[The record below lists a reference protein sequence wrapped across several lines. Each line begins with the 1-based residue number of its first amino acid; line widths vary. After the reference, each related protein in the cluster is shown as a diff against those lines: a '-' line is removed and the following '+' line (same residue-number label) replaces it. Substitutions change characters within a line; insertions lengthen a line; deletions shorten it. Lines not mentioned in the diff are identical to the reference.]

1 MSTEQKDTEQNAL
14 AAKLGRTWDSFKQGK
29 LVSYKVM
36 AITLIVV
43 AALGT
48 WWYISAEGK
57 KARSQRWMEL
67 DTASSPDQLRELI
80 KNNPDAITARLA
92 ELQLARAELGRDG
105 LDRFYSAVPG
115 DKQKGVENVEKGREA
130 LGQWLDRI
138 ANDDV
143 LKNDPVFR
151 AECLWGL
158 AMAEEGLVGVPKDA
172 AAPTGLGPIAPP
184 KETKGSIDKLLGYLD
199 QVAALQDANP
209 KITIPWSEQAKKRAE
224 TIRKDPDKFRST
236 AITLFQFV
244 GPAAPKTDPKLDP
257 IAPKKN

>member
-14 AAKLGRTWDSFKQGK
+14 AARLGRVWTNFKQGK
-29 LVSYKVM
+29 LISYKVM
-36 AITLIVV
+36 AILLIVV
-43 AALGT
+43 AVLGT
-48 WWYISAEGK
+48 WWYISSASKTAG
-57 KARSQRWMEL
+57 SQRWVDMDAANTLGEL
-67 DTASSPDQLRELI
+67 EALVKREQGSNAVTAQI
-80 KNNPDAITARLA
+80 A
-92 ELQLARAELGRDG
+92 ELQLARSHLGRGGLSQFDEDQSELRQKAVESTEKARDELAKL
-105 LDRFYSAVPG
+105 LDRFK
-115 DKQKGVENVEKGREA
+115 DDLTIKG
-130 LGQWLDRI
+130 Q
-138 ANDDV
+138 
-143 LKNDPVFR
+143 
-151 AECLWGL
+151 CLWGL
-158 AMAEEGLVGVPKDA
+158 AMAEEGLVGVPRDA

>member
-172 AAPTGLGPIAPP
+172 AAPTGVTPAAPST
-184 KETKGSIDKLLGYLD
+184 EFRGSVDKLLDYLD
-199 QVAALQDANP
+199 KVAALQDANP
-209 KITIPWSEQAKKRAE
+209 GIEIPWSKQARERAE
-224 TIRKDPDKFRST
+224 SIRKDKEKFQKT
-236 AITLFQFV
+236 AQKLFQS
-244 GPAAPKTDPKLDP
+244 AATSDPFGGSPL
-257 IAPKKN
+257 APKKN